1 MILLNNSSVRKYKFD
16 SLRYLSQVGGAL
28 APVIQKEVANIFKP
42 AKLFIMY
49 GATEASARLSYLSPE
64 MLPKKW
70 GLIGKA
76 IPNVDLFVENEKG
89 AELSQGEV
97 GEIVAR
103 GSNIMVGYW
112 NDPEET
118 SKVMKET
125 LRSQV
130 N

>member
-76 IPNVDLFVENEKG
+76 IPNVDLFWRMKKVLSYHKEKL
-89 AELSQGEV
+89 ERLSQEAQILWWVIGM
-97 GEIVAR
+97 IL
-103 GSNIMVGYW
+103 
-112 NDPEET
+112 
-118 SKVMKET
+118 KK
-125 LRSQV
+125 LLK
-130 N
+130 